1 MKKNFLLLAT
11 AFLASS
17 SYTIAQTSPGNKVRY
32 GIRAGINVA
41 SFSTSSERKADDKE
55 EGYKSKPVVSF
66 HLGGYADY
74 ALSKNFSIQAGLSL
88 SGKGGKSA
96 WSEDDLDGSASGE
109 GSFKESLLYLEV
121 PVNAIYRSGSFYF
134 GAGPCLGFALSG
146 KWKESYEYNLG
157 NGDTESGTESGKIE
171 FSGEDG
177 YFKRA
182 DFGVNFLAGYQLN
195 NNISLAAG
203 YGLGLPN
210 LFKTDDAEARKYWAF
225 KNRVFSVSVSYSF

>member
-1 MKKNFLLLAT
+1 
-11 AFLASS
+11 
-17 SYTIAQTSPGNKVRY
+17 
-32 GIRAGINVA
+32 
-41 SFSTSSERKADDKE
+41 
-55 EGYKSKPVVSF
+55 
-66 HLGGYADY
+66 DY

-182 DFGVNFLAGYQLN
+182 DFGVNFLAGY
-195 NNISLAAG
+195 
-203 YGLGLPN
+203 
-210 LFKTDDAEARKYWAF
+210 
-225 KNRVFSVSVSYSF
+225 